1 MDGSNPKVSFIPKG
15 SLVREESFLERR
27 RPQSAIGLLAG
38 IVFVLIVSS
47 FVGLYYYNNKLNSI
61 VVDKTSEIDEAK
73 QKFKDVPEVAE
84 ARVFRA
90 RVDLANELLNS
101 HKVVSP
107 VFVFLADNTTESVL
121 YDKFSLKNDSSG
133 AVLDLGGEAQNYASL
148 AFQTDVLRSKT
159 EELQKFSISNIALTK
174 FGNVTFSLT
183 LVFKPDFLLY
193 TKNVGNKNTAKPEEE
208 AFVPEAAQSTATN
221 EPAQSVVDTTTET
234 PVIPTNGAT
243 EEADSLPLSE
253 TSALPDDWT
262 VSSQNGV
269 ATTAVS
275 SDVDGESMLRK
286 IWLRF
291 KFW

>member
-38 IVFVLIVSS
+38 IVFVLVVSA
-47 FVGLYYYNNKLNSI
+47 FVGMYYYNNKLNLVI
-61 VVDKTSEIDEAK
+61 VEKTAEIDTAK

-101 HKVVSP
+101 HKIVSP

-121 YDKFSLKNDSSG
+121 YDRFSFKNDSSG
-133 AVLDLGGEAQNYASL
+133 ATLDLGGEAQNYASL
-148 AFQTDVLRSKT
+148 AFQADVLRGKT
-159 EELQKFSISNIALTK
+159 DELQKFSIDNIALTK
-174 FGNVTFSLT
+174 FGSITFSLT

-193 TKNVGNKNTAKPEEE
+193 TKNVSGSGTAKIEDVEPAVEPAPAVALPVSEIETSPVTAQDITVPSGTPSETVTDSLSGDWTAVSQE
-208 AFVPEAAQSTATN
+208 ASTTTTASTATG
-221 EPAQSVVDTTTET
+221 E
-234 PVIPTNGAT
+234 
-243 EEADSLPLSE
+243 
-253 TSALPDDWT
+253 
-262 VSSQNGV
+262 
-269 ATTAVS
+269 
-275 SDVDGESMLRK
+275 ESMLRK
-286 IWLRF
+286 LWSNF

>member
-38 IVFVLIVSS
+38 IVFVLVVSS
-47 FVGLYYYNNKLNSI
+47 FVGLYYYNNKLNLVI
-61 VVDKTSEIDEAK
+61 VEKTAEINEAK

-121 YDKFSLKNDSSG
+121 YDRFSFKNDSSG
-133 AVLDLGGEAQNYASL
+133 ATLDLGGEAQNYASL
-148 AFQTDVLRSKT
+148 AFQADVLRGKT
-159 EELQKFSISNIALTK
+159 DALQKFSIDNIALTK
-174 FGNVTFSLT
+174 FGNVTFNLS

-193 TKNVGNKNTAKPEEE
+193 TKNIGNKDAPKT
-208 AFVPEAAQSTATN
+208 QGN
-221 EPAQSVVDTTTET
+221 EPATEAVPS
-234 PVIPTNGAT
+234 PVLPVSDG
-243 EEADSLPLSE
+243 EEASIPASEDIASTDVVVPSDTPSEAVTDSLSG
-253 TSALPDDWT
+253 DWT
-262 VSSQNGV
+262 AVSRDV
-269 ATTAVS
+269 ATTTS
-275 SDVDGESMLRK
+275 SVTKEESMLRK
-286 IWLRF
+286 LWSKF

>member
-38 IVFVLIVSS
+38 IVFVLVVSS
-47 FVGLYYYNNKLNSI
+47 FVGLYYYNNKLNLVI
-61 VVDKTSEIDEAK
+61 VEKTAEINEAK

-121 YDKFSLKNDSSG
+121 YDRFSFKNDSSG
-133 AVLDLGGEAQNYASL
+133 ATLDLGGEAQNYASL
-148 AFQTDVLRSKT
+148 AFQADVLRGKT
-159 EELQKFSISNIALTK
+159 DALQKFSIDNIALTK
-174 FGNVTFSLT
+174 FGSITFSLT

-193 TKNVGNKNTAKPEEE
+193 TKNVSGSSTAKIEDVEPAPEP
-208 AFVPEAAQSTATN
+208 APAVALPVPEIETALVPAQDVAVASNLEPEAVTDSLSGDWTQVSQEVATATTTSTAT
-221 EPAQSVVDTTTET
+221 
-234 PVIPTNGAT
+234 
-243 EEADSLPLSE
+243 EE
-253 TSALPDDWT
+253 
-262 VSSQNGV
+262 
-269 ATTAVS
+269 
-275 SDVDGESMLRK
+275 ESMLRK
-286 IWLRF
+286 LWSKF